1 MITVVFVA
9 IAAAFFPVGRL
20 AEVSNSGTLFA
31 FFMVSI
37 AVMMLRKADPHRH
50 RPFRTPAVWII
61 APLSIIGCV
70 GLSFSLPLEAKLVL
84 PVWGGIGLVVYF
96 LYGSR
101 RSNIAP
107 GHLHVPQHATHAPP

>member
-1 MITVVFVA
+1 
-9 IAAAFFPVGRL
+9 
-20 AEVSNSGTLFA
+20 
-31 FFMVSI
+31 MVSI

-70 GLSFSLPLEAKLVL
+70 GLYFSLPLEAKLVL

-96 LYGSR
+96 LYGYR
-101 RSNIAP
+101 RSNIARGRSDEGRVGKECVSTCRSRGWP
-107 GHLHVPQHATHAPP
+107 YP